1 MAKKGKVFIGTSGWA
16 YNHWIDVFYPEDLKQ
31 KDWLDFYIKH
41 FSTVELNASFYHL
54 PKPKTF
60 SNWREKTSKDFIFAV
75 KASRFITHV
84 KKLRNCK
91 EPWQRFI
98 DAAKNLKENLGPI
111 LFQLPPFLKAN
122 PKVLEDFLEILSK
135 KKYLYTLEL
144 RHKSWF
150 CDEIYK
156 ILKKYN
162 VALCIADSPH
172 WPTEEIITSNFVYI
186 RFHGGQILYGS
197 EYSLKELKAWARKIK
212 KWLKQKLDVY
222 VYFNND
228 AQGFAVKNARQL
240 VRLLKK

>member
-1 MAKKGKVFIGTSGWA
+1 MSKVYIGTSGWA

-31 KDWLDFYIKH
+31 KDWLDFYTKH
-41 FSTVELNASFYHL
+41 FSTVELNTSFYHL

-60 SNWREKTSKDFIFAV
+60 SNWRAQTSKDFIFAV
-75 KASRFITHV
+75 KTSRFITHV
-84 KKLRNCK
+84 KKIRNCK
-91 EPWQRFI
+91 EPWKRFI
-98 DAAKNLKENLGPI
+98 DSAKNLKENLGPI

-122 PKVLEDFLEILSK
+122 PKVLEDFLKILPK
-135 KKYLYTLEL
+135 KKYLYVLEP

-150 CDEIYK
+150 ADDIYK

-162 VALCIADSPH
+162 VALCIADSPQ
-172 WPTEEIITSNFVYI
+172 WPTEEVITSDFIYI

-197 EYSLKELKAWARKIK
+197 EYSLNELKVWARKIK

-228 AQGFAVKNARQL
+228 AGGYAVKNAKQL
-240 VRLLKK
+240 IKLVK